1 MNLTPTRSLF
11 VIQHTDGEF
20 LGLIEDHLEGRGIR
34 FTYMR
39 PHTAKGALPATTQ
52 FTDGMI
58 VLGGGPWGSAGER
71 DLPTLESE
79 IALTADCLA
88 RGIPVIGIG
97 LGAQIL
103 AIAAGGGSE
112 RCDLTF
118 DVGEARRVEDHALNG
133 FLPERF
139 PMAVY
144 MRDWPVPPDS
154 ARVLAQDGEGRPA
167 LFQIDTNSFGFVGYP
182 GVKLAMIEDLI
193 MEFEE
198 APPDLEAGLSRLRET
213 QTSIADSL
221 VPIMT
226 GLIQVTGL
234 MQPK

>member
-1 MNLTPTRSLF
+1 MPQPTRSLY

-39 PHTAKGALPATTQ
+39 PHVVGGALPATVG
-52 FTDGMI
+52 FTDGMFL
-58 VLGGGPWGSAGER
+58 LGGGPWGSAGGQ
-71 DLPTLESE
+71 DLPALEAE
-79 IALTADCLA
+79 IALTKACLE
-88 RGIPVIGIG
+88 RRVPVIGIG

-103 AIAAGGGSE
+103 AIASGGGTQKTGLSF
-112 RCDLTF
+112 TI
-118 DVGEARRVEDHALNG
+118 GEAHRVLDHALNG

-139 PMAVY
+139 PIAVY

-154 ARVLAQDGEGRPA
+154 ARVLAEDENGRPA
-167 LFQIDTNSFGFVGYP
+167 LFQTNSNCFGFVGHP

-198 APPDLEAGLSRLRET
+198 TPPDLEAGLDGLRAA
-213 QTSIADSL
+213 QTPIADSL

-234 MQPK
+234 MQPKR